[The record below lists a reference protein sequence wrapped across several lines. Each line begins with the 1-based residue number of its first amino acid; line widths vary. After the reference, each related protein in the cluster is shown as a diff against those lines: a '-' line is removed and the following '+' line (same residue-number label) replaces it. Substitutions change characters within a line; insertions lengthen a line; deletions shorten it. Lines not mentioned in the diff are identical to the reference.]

1 MARQTF
7 DDAVPA
13 WRPEAIVFDVD
24 GLLVD
29 TEPCWT
35 VAETELFRRRGR
47 PFGDEEKA
55 LLIGRSLAA
64 AALTL
69 ADEFDEPGNEEGLVD
84 ELLVLVREAVQRGA
98 QVMPG
103 ATQLVALSRAA
114 LPVAVASNS
123 PRHLMDVAL
132 DRAGLADSFAVS
144 IAADEVTEPK
154 PAPDLYVE
162 ACRRLGVDPSRA
174 LAFEDSGTGLRSA
187 TAAGLRTV
195 AIPSLATHE
204 LTANWVWSSLDDPTL
219 LAWAHTW

>member
-64 AALTL
+64 T
-69 ADEFDEPGNEEGLVD
+69 
-84 ELLVLVREAVQRGA
+84 
-98 QVMPG
+98 
-103 ATQLVALSRAA
+103 
-114 LPVAVASNS
+114 
-123 PRHLMDVAL
+123 HHH
-132 DRAGLADSFAVS
+132 
-144 IAADEVTEPK
+144 
-154 PAPDLYVE
+154 APE
-162 ACRRLGVDPSRA
+162 
-174 LAFEDSGTGLRSA
+174 GLRSSA
-187 TAAGLRTV
+187 PPRRGRCALCPFQCGVLGSCDPRPLRGGAA
-195 AIPSLATHE
+195 A
-204 LTANWVWSSLDDPTL
+204 
-219 LAWAHTW
+219 

>member
-69 ADEFDEPGNEEGLVD
+69 ADEFDEPILGPSEEGPLHH
-84 ELLVLVREAVQRGA
+84 A
-98 QVMPG
+98 
-103 ATQLVALSRAA
+103 AT
-114 LPVAVASNS
+114 
-123 PRHLMDVAL
+123 HHH
-132 DRAGLADSFAVS
+132 
-144 IAADEVTEPK
+144 
-154 PAPDLYVE
+154 APE
-162 ACRRLGVDPSRA
+162 
-174 LAFEDSGTGLRSA
+174 GLRSSA
-187 TAAGLRTV
+187 PPRRGRCALCPFQCGVLGSCDPRPLRGGAA
-195 AIPSLATHE
+195 A
-204 LTANWVWSSLDDPTL
+204 
-219 LAWAHTW
+219 

>member
-13 WRPEAIVFDVD
+13 WRLEAIVFDVD

-69 ADEFDEPGNEEGLVD
+69 ADEFDEPLRIVP
-84 ELLVLVREAVQRGA
+84 LSVRGA
-98 QVMPG
+98 W
-103 ATQLVALSRAA
+103 
-114 LPVAVASNS
+114 
-123 PRHLMDVAL
+123 
-132 DRAGLADSFAVS
+132 
-144 IAADEVTEPK
+144 E
-154 PAPDLYVE
+154 
-162 ACRRLGVDPSRA
+162 
-174 LAFEDSGTGLRSA
+174 LRSSA
-187 TAAGLRTV
+187 PPRRGRC
-195 AIPSLATHE
+195 
-204 LTANWVWSSLDDPTL
+204 LTTIKDGGGP
-219 LAWAHTW
+219 